1 MKSLLKLA
9 LALALLTPLLKAQD
23 IRLDGY
29 LSSGKLSDGL
39 AAFAK
44 PSSDADRFSLG
55 VLQSLQGLQQFAD
68 GAGKL
73 GIRETLGNSGL
84 PFFRV
89 LPRQAAGAPVEQATP
104 EKVRQ
109 LFQNLR
115 DALTKA
121 NATLA
126 KIGDSDFKVQ
136 VNLTQAHLENKDGTP
151 TMPLAESLGR
161 IMNLQTNDTQDLVI
175 NFDSADAM
183 WLKGYTHILLGLL
196 DVVMSYDWRP
206 VWNQSAHVLF
216 TSPNPLPPIAKYTIP
231 NLGGQQFSEWADL
244 IAAVHELRLEVTDSD
259 GLKKAVTEFRAAI
272 VCSRTCWKRVL
283 AETDNDHEWLPSP
296 SQTGPRGSKITQEQ
310 IDGWMIVL
318 NEVEAILA
326 GKKLLPHWRVING
339 MGINVAKLVQSPP
352 KLDLVLMIQGSSF
365 APFIEGGEVSDQARW
380 RTLIA
385 PFGPGF
391 GSFALWSN

>member
-9 LALALLTPLLKAQD
+9 LTLAMLTPLLKAQD
-23 IRLDGY
+23 TRLDAY
-29 LSSGKLSDGL
+29 LTSGKLQDGL

-44 PSSDADRFSLG
+44 PASDADRFSLA

-68 GAGKL
+68 GADSL
-73 GIRETLGNSGL
+73 GIKSTLANSGL

-89 LPRQAAGAPVEQATP
+89 LPHQTGAKVEQVTP
-104 EKVRQ
+104 EKVRA

-115 DALTKA
+115 EALTKA

-126 KIGDSDFKVQ
+126 KVGDSDFKVQ
-136 VNLTQAHLENKDGTP
+136 VNLSQAHLTNKDGVP
-151 TMPLAESLGR
+151 AMPLTESLGK
-161 IMNLQTNDTQDLVI
+161 ILSLQTSDDKDLVI

-183 WLKGYTHILLGLL
+183 WLKGYTHVLLGLL
-196 DVVMSYDWRP
+196 DIVMAYDWKP

-216 TSPNPLPPIAKYTIP
+216 TSPSPLPPIAKYTVT
-231 NLGGQQFSEWADL
+231 NQGSQFSEWADI
-244 IAAVHELRLEVTDSD
+244 IAAVHEMRLEVADSD

-272 VCSRTCWKRVL
+272 GCSKTCWKRVL
-283 AETDNDHEWLPSP
+283 AETDDDHEWLPSP

-310 IDGWMIVL
+310 IDGWMTVL
-318 NEVEAILA
+318 NEVDSILT
-326 GKKLLPHWRVING
+326 GKKLLPHWRIING
-339 MGINVAKLVQSPP
+339 MGINLAKLVQSPP
-352 KLDLVLMIQGSSF
+352 KLDLVLMIQGSAF
-365 APFIEGGEVSDQARW
+365 APFIEGGDVSDQTRW

-391 GSFALWSN
+391 AGFALWSN

>member
-39 AAFAK
+39 TAFAK

-73 GIRETLGNSGL
+73 GIRDTLGNSGL
-84 PFFRV
+84 PFFRI
-89 LPRQAAGAPVEQATP
+89 LPRQAANTPVEQATP
-104 EKVRQ
+104 EKVRL

-126 KIGDSDFKVQ
+126 KVGDSDFKVQ

-151 TMPLAESLGR
+151 AMPLAESLGR
-161 IMNLQTNDTQDLVI
+161 IMNLDATDAQDLVI

-183 WLKGYTHILLGLL
+183 WLKGYTHILIGLL
-196 DVVMSYDWRP
+196 DVVMAYDWRP
-206 VWNQSAHVLF
+206 VWNQSAHVFF
-216 TSPNPLPPIAKYTIP
+216 TSPIPLPPIAKYTVTTQ
-231 NLGGQQFSEWADL
+231 GSQFSEWADL
-244 IAAVHELRLEVTDSD
+244 LAAVHEMRLEVADKD
-259 GLKKAVTEFRAAI
+259 GLKKAATEFRAPN
-272 VCSRTCWKRVL
+272 VCSKTCWKRVL
-283 AETDNDHEWLPSP
+283 AETDDDHEWLPSP
-296 SQTGPRGSKITQEQ
+296 QQTGPLGSKITQEQ
-310 IDGWMIVL
+310 IDGWMTVL
-318 NEVEAILA
+318 DEVDSILA
-326 GKKLLPHWRVING
+326 GKKLLPHWRIING

-352 KLDLVLMIQGSSF
+352 KLDLVLMIQGSTF
-365 APFIEGGEVSDQARW
+365 APYIEGGEVSDQTKW
-380 RTLIA
+380 RTLMA

-391 GSFALWSN
+391 AGFALWSN

>member
-9 LALALLTPLLKAQD
+9 LTLAMLTPLLKAQD
-23 IRLDGY
+23 TRLDAY
-29 LSSGKLSDGL
+29 LTSGKLQDGL

-44 PSSDADRFSLG
+44 PASDADRFSLA

-68 GAGKL
+68 GADSL
-73 GIRETLGNSGL
+73 GIKSTLANSGL

-89 LPRQAAGAPVEQATP
+89 LPHQTGAKVEQATP
-104 EKVRQ
+104 EKVRA

-115 DALTKA
+115 EALTKA
-121 NATLA
+121 NATLT
-126 KIGDSDFKVQ
+126 KVGDSDFKVQ
-136 VNLTQAHLENKDGTP
+136 VNLSQAHLANKDGVP
-151 TMPLAESLGR
+151 AMPLTESLGK
-161 IMNLQTNDTQDLVI
+161 ILSLQTSDDKDLVI

-183 WLKGYTHILLGLL
+183 WLKGYTHVLLGLL
-196 DVVMSYDWRP
+196 DIVMAYDWKP

-216 TSPNPLPPIAKYTIP
+216 TSPNPLPPIAKYTVT
-231 NLGGQQFSEWADL
+231 NQGSQFSEWADL
-244 IAAVHELRLEVTDSD
+244 IAAVHEMRLEVADSD

-272 VCSRTCWKRVL
+272 VCSKTCWKRVL
-283 AETDNDHEWLPSP
+283 AETDDDHEWLPSP

-310 IDGWMIVL
+310 IDGWMTVL
-318 NEVEAILA
+318 NEVDSILT
-326 GKKLLPHWRVING
+326 GKKLLPHWRIING

-352 KLDLVLMIQGSSF
+352 KLDLVLMIQGSAF
-365 APFIEGGEVSDQARW
+365 APFIEGGDVSDQTRW

-391 GSFALWSN
+391 AGFALWSN